1 MSEKSIYI
9 PKWKICVS
17 GAAETGHCGLD
28 AYDKAKKIGQEVVRQ
43 GGIIITGA
51 TTGFPAWAAQG
62 AKEAGGTSIGF
73 SPASTEAEHRGAY
86 HLPLDYLDVVVF
98 TGFGY
103 SGRNLILTR
112 SSDAVLIGCGRIGTI
127 NEFTVAYE
135 DKKPIGI
142 LRGSWQTDET
152 IEEIMERGHRANE
165 KIVFDDDPK
174 RLVARVIELIKK
186 DKDISDRIYRNHDGI
201 SGQRG
206 NIIL

>member
-1 MSEKSIYI
+1 MPGKNAYT
-9 PKWKICVS
+9 PKFKICVS

-28 AYDKAKKIGQEVVRQ
+28 AYDKAKELGKEIVKQ

-51 TTGFPAWAAQG
+51 TTGFPTWAAQG
-62 AKEAGGTSIGF
+62 AKEAGGVSIGF
-73 SPASTEAEHRGAY
+73 SPASTETEHRDAY
-86 HLPLDYLDVVVF
+86 HLPLDFMDVVVF

-142 LRGSWQTDET
+142 LRGSWETDET
-152 IEEIMERGHRANE
+152 IEEIIKKGYRVNE
-165 KIVFDDDPK
+165 KVIFDEDPK
-174 RLVARVIELIKK
+174 RLVERVIEIVKR
-186 DKDISDRIYRNHDGI
+186 DKEISDRVYRNHDGY
-201 SGQRG
+201 SGMSG
-206 NIIL
+206 NVIM